1 MTRNQN
7 RYGYS
12 AKGFTLAEILVS
24 IFIIFLLM
32 GIALVSYR
40 AAANQARIASDRA
53 LVSGL
58 KIAVED
64 FKREFGF
71 VPPLV
76 KDRGADGNSAP
87 LLQVDGVIIP
97 SVFSP
102 VIPVDINTLR
112 GENDRI
118 DRFSTYSLAY
128 YLVGA
133 LEAEVDGVDGPGFV
147 EVRRAGNFAPVV
159 NPKEIDAGERG
170 KLELARRGPK
180 KYEPFFD
187 TNRGGVELYVDP
199 TSRVT
204 IMPAPGQISNTR
216 LIYKTEIRD
225 RNSVPVRYY
234 RWYADKVDPAT
245 IPGGLAAYTDE
256 AVDFETPVM
265 GLIAYLNIPKVVL
278 YGYGDPLS
286 SAFEVPAEVR
296 DATFA
301 IVAAGPNKLFGDEV
315 EERLLRDGD
324 AATTK
329 KYAEYLGLS
338 INRLSDTDYRD
349 KALEEARADNIIE
362 VGS

>member
-1 MTRNQN
+1 MAR
-7 RYGYS
+7 
-12 AKGFTLAEILVS
+12 GFTLAEIIVS

-40 AAANQARIASDRA
+40 AAANQARLASDRA
-53 LVSGL
+53 LVNGL

-71 VPPLV
+71 IPPLV
-76 KDRGADGNSAP
+76 KDRGADGSSVP
-87 LLQVDGVIIP
+87 LIQVDGVIIP

-118 DRFSTYSLAY
+118 ERFSTFSLAY
-128 YLVGA
+128 YLIGA

-159 NPKEIDAGERG
+159 NPKEIDAGDRG
-170 KLELARRGPK
+170 TLELARRGPK

-187 TNRGGVELYVDP
+187 TDRGGVELFIDVANRA
-199 TSRVT
+199 TISGGSGQVSR
-204 IMPAPGQISNTR
+204 TR
-216 LIYKTEIRD
+216 LVYRAEIRD
-225 RNSVPVRYY
+225 RNGVPVRYY
-234 RWYADKVDPAT
+234 RWFADNIDPASIT
-245 IPGGLAAYTDE
+245 GGILAYTDD
-256 AVDFETPVM
+256 AVDFEDPVT
-265 GLIAYLNIPKVVL
+265 GLIAYLNVPKDVL
-278 YGYGDPLS
+278 YGFGDPLS
-286 SAFEVPAEVR
+286 PLFEVPAEVR

-301 IVAAGPNKLFGDEV
+301 IVAAGPNKLFGDKI
-315 EERLLRDGD
+315 EEDLLRASD
-324 AATTK
+324 AATLR

-338 INRLSDTDYRD
+338 INRLGSDASYRD